1 MRAQLKGIIDKSA
14 ALRFWKSIAGNKK
27 EEGLGTFAGR
37 EKSYRFEHLVFRL
50 AAEDVV
56 SMSKAANLAGVK
68 LATFKEQLDAI
79 AS

>member
-1 MRAQLKGIIDKSA
+1 MMRAQLKGIIDKNSA
-14 ALRFWKSIAGNKK
+14 GRFWKSMAGNKK
-27 EEGLGTFAGR
+27 EEGLGSYAGR

-56 SMSKAANLAGVK
+56 SMSKAANLAGIK

-79 AS
+79 V